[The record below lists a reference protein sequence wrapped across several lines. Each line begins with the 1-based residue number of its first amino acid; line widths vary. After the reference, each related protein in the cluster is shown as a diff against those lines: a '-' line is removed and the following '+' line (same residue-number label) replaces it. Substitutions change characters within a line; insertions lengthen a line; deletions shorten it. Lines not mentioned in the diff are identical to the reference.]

1 MSNKEK
7 ITLGFWKE
15 EFDVTK
21 EDLLYLE
28 DLKNKKIQE
37 IKSSNIGNTLRERMS
52 IANWIIVFLI
62 IFIVS
67 PIPVSLFFSMLN
79 MHSPI
84 LNGIGT
90 IATAYFLVKK
100 YFQYIKSDDN
110 ASKIFEKQKKS
121 ATKEAEKEFYDE
133 VLMKKAFYCKHGLVQ
148 IQDGDIEYF
157 QELLKN
163 NKRNKAEKLFYIE
176 KIDTIP
182 IYGTTE
188 GLNVLDNIGFA
199 SYTETNENNAYD
211 KAKYDAYIK
220 GANALLVSD
229 ANTSTY
235 TTTNSYFNGIGAKRG
250 IESKVH
256 SNFNLS
262 VNFLKIKYDNM
273 Q

>member
-1 MSNKEK
+1 MALFFNMIDIHSPMLAW
-7 ITLGFWKE
+7 ISM
-15 EFDVTK
+15 
-21 EDLLYLE
+21 
-28 DLKNKKIQE
+28 I
-37 IKSSNIGNTLRERMS
+37 S
-52 IANWIIVFLI
+52 IAY
-62 IFIVS
+62 
-67 PIPVSLFFSMLN
+67 FS
-79 MHSPI
+79 
-84 LNGIGT
+84 
-90 IATAYFLVKK
+90 VKK
-100 YFQYIKSDDN
+100 YFQYLKSDDN
-110 ASKIFEKQKKS
+110 TMKILEKQKKS
-121 ATKEAEKEFYDE
+121 AKKEAEKEFYDE

-148 IQDGDIEYF
+148 IQDKDIGYF

-163 NKRNKAEKLFYIE
+163 NKRNKAEKLFYTE

-188 GLNVLDNIGFA
+188 GLNVLENIGFA
-199 SYTETNENNAYD
+199 SYTEKNENNAYD
-211 KAKYDAYIK
+211 EAKYEAYIK

-262 VNFLKIKYDNM
+262 VNFLKIEYDNM